1 MKKCI
6 FTYEESKSNNLLI
19 NNGYG
24 VFCIA
29 LQLEDNR
36 DNDVRWSKAL
46 ELYDEFIFSDF
57 NDSEE
62 SELECINNFMNN
74 IRLTRS

>member
-1 MKKCI
+1 MKN
-6 FTYEESKSNNLLI
+6 YY
-19 NNGYG
+19 YG

-29 LQLEDNR
+29 IQLKNNR

-46 ELYDEFIFSDF
+46 KLYDKFIDSDF

-62 SELECINNFMNN
+62 SELECINNFMANFY
-74 IRLTRS
+74 RKC

>member
-1 MKKCI
+1 MK
-6 FTYEESKSNNLLI
+6 SKNLEI

-46 ELYDEFIFSDF
+46 KLYDEFINSDF
-57 NDSEE
+57 NNPEE
-62 SELECINNFMNN
+62 SELECINEFMNF
-74 IRLTRS
+74 IGTTKS

>member
-1 MKKCI
+1 MK
-6 FTYEESKSNNLLI
+6 TNQNLLI

-36 DNDVRWSKAL
+36 DNDVRWDKAL
-46 ELYDEFIFSDF
+46 KLYDEFIDSDY
-57 NDSEE
+57 NDPYE
-62 SELECINNFMNN
+62 SELDCINNFMKFRASKIN
-74 IRLTRS
+74 

>member
-1 MKKCI
+1 MKKHI
-6 FTYEESKSNNLLI
+6 FTYNLLI

-46 ELYDEFIFSDF
+46 ELYDEFINSDF

-62 SELECINNFMNN
+62 SELECINNFMNT
-74 IRLTRS
+74 IRLTRP